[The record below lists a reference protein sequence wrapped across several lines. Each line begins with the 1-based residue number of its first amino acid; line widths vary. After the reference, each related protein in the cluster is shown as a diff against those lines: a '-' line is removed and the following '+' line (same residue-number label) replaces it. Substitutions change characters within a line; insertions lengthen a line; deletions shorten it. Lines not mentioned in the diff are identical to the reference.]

1 MAGVIKFGILRNFA
15 RACLVLRDA
24 ARITSILQY
33 LHTSHVQLSSF
44 VKMYFFNACYRRFV
58 NNQVLFS
65 SVQRHQIIFAT
76 KDFSRGEFF
85 VLTVF
90 WLICIWLTLIH
101 SKFVN
106 CPCCSFLSLWY
117 FLLQIKFLYRLSICV
132 NLTMYL
138 LWLYLWTRTIIMYWI
153 LFDRRVCMCD
163 RVWIFSCSC
172 YLICLCLPRKACG
185 RRLDVCDCWAWC

>member
-1 MAGVIKFGILRNFA
+1 MKYILPVFKSGERSFVALMADSDGWCDQVRNLEKFCSSLPRHSG
-15 RACLVLRDA
+15 

-58 NNQVLFS
+58 YNQVLFS

-138 LWLYLWTRTIIMYWI
+138 LWLYL
-153 LFDRRVCMCD
+153 
-163 RVWIFSCSC
+163 
-172 YLICLCLPRKACG
+172 
-185 RRLDVCDCWAWC
+185 

>member
-1 MAGVIKFGILRNFA
+1 MKYILPVFKSGEHSFVALLADSDGRCDQVRNLEKFA
-15 RACLVLRDA
+15 RACLVIRDA
-24 ARITSILQY
+24 ARITSVLQY

-90 WLICIWLTLIH
+90 
-101 SKFVN
+101 
-106 CPCCSFLSLWY
+106 
-117 FLLQIKFLYRLSICV
+117 
-132 NLTMYL
+132 
-138 LWLYLWTRTIIMYWI
+138 
-153 LFDRRVCMCD
+153 
-163 RVWIFSCSC
+163 
-172 YLICLCLPRKACG
+172 
-185 RRLDVCDCWAWC
+185 

>member
-1 MAGVIKFGILRNFA
+1 MLLYWPTAMAGVIKFGILRNFA
-15 RACLVLRDA
+15 RACLVIRDA

-106 CPCCSFLSLWY
+106 CPCWQFSIIVIFSSTDKIFISTVNMCKFNNVFIMTLFINKNNNYVLNFIRQKSVYVWSSVNFFLFLLFDLSLSAT
-117 FLLQIKFLYRLSICV
+117 KGVRS
-132 NLTMYL
+132 
-138 LWLYLWTRTIIMYWI
+138 
-153 LFDRRVCMCD
+153 
-163 RVWIFSCSC
+163 
-172 YLICLCLPRKACG
+172 
-185 RRLDVCDCWAWC
+185 

>member
-15 RACLVLRDA
+15 RACLVIRDA

-85 VLTVF
+85 VLTI
-90 WLICIWLTLIH
+90 LIDMYMAYIDSQQVCQ
-101 SKFVN
+101 
-106 CPCCSFLSLWY
+106 LSL
-117 FLLQIKFLYRLSICV
+117 LQFSIIV
-132 NLTMYL
+132 
-138 LWLYLWTRTIIMYWI
+138 
-153 LFDRRVCMCD
+153 
-163 RVWIFSCSC
+163 IFSSTDKIFISTVNMCKFNNVFIMTLFINKNNNYVLNFIRQKSV
-172 YLICLCLPRKACG
+172 Y
-185 RRLDVCDCWAWC
+185 V

>member
-15 RACLVLRDA
+15 RACLVIRDA

-106 CPCCSFLSLWY
+106 CSCCSFLSLWY

-138 LWLYLWTRTIIMYWI
+138 LWLYL
-153 LFDRRVCMCD
+153 
-163 RVWIFSCSC
+163 
-172 YLICLCLPRKACG
+172 
-185 RRLDVCDCWAWC
+185 

>member
-1 MAGVIKFGILRNFA
+1 MFWSGEAFFCCFNGRQWWPVWSSSDSWRNFA
-15 RACLVLRDA
+15 PACLVVGMRQGLPPYC
-24 ARITSILQY
+24 SIYIHLMY
-33 LHTSHVQLSSF
+33 NTLVF

-76 KDFSRGEFF
+76 KDFSRGELF
-85 VLTVF
+85 VLTVI
-90 WLICIWLTLIH
+90 WLTCIWLTLIH

-138 LWLYLWTRTIIMYWI
+138 LWLYL
-153 LFDRRVCMCD
+153 
-163 RVWIFSCSC
+163 
-172 YLICLCLPRKACG
+172 
-185 RRLDVCDCWAWC
+185 

>member
-1 MAGVIKFGILRNFA
+1 MLLYWPTAMAGVIKFGILRNFA
-15 RACLVLRDA
+15 RACLVIRDA

-106 CPCCSFLSLWY
+106 CPCWQFSIIVIFSSTDKIFISTVNMCKFNNVFIMTLFINKNNNYVLNFIRQKSVYVWSSVIFFLFLLFDLSLSAT
-117 FLLQIKFLYRLSICV
+117 KGVRS
-132 NLTMYL
+132 
-138 LWLYLWTRTIIMYWI
+138 
-153 LFDRRVCMCD
+153 
-163 RVWIFSCSC
+163 
-172 YLICLCLPRKACG
+172 
-185 RRLDVCDCWAWC
+185 

>member
-1 MAGVIKFGILRNFA
+1 MNIFCPCFE
-15 RACLVLRDA
+15 A
-24 ARITSILQY
+24 ARRSFVALMADSDGRCDQVRILEEILLQPASSYGMRQGLPPYCSIYIHLMY
-33 LHTSHVQLSSF
+33 NTLVF

-76 KDFSRGEFF
+76 KDFSRGELF
-85 VLTVF
+85 VLTVI
-90 WLICIWLTLIH
+90 WLTCIWLTLIH

-138 LWLYLWTRTIIMYWI
+138 LWLYL
-153 LFDRRVCMCD
+153 
-163 RVWIFSCSC
+163 
-172 YLICLCLPRKACG
+172 
-185 RRLDVCDCWAWC
+185 

>member
-1 MAGVIKFGILRNFA
+1 MLLYWPTAMAGVIKFGILRNFA
-15 RACLVLRDA
+15 RACLVIRDA

-85 VLTVF
+85 VLTI
-90 WLICIWLTLIH
+90 LIDMYMAYIDSQQVCQ
-101 SKFVN
+101 
-106 CPCCSFLSLWY
+106 LSL
-117 FLLQIKFLYRLSICV
+117 LQFSIIV
-132 NLTMYL
+132 
-138 LWLYLWTRTIIMYWI
+138 
-153 LFDRRVCMCD
+153 
-163 RVWIFSCSC
+163 IFSSTDKIFISTVNMCKFNNVFIMTLFINKNNNYVLNFIRQKSV
-172 YLICLCLPRKACG
+172 Y
-185 RRLDVCDCWAWC
+185 V